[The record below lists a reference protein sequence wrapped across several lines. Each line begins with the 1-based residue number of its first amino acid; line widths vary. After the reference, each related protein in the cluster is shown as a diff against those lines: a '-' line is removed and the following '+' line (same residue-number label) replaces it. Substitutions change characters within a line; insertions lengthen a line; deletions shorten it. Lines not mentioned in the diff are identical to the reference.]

1 MTSLISQHRHFFVI
15 SGQYQW
21 TILKA
26 EQLLKKHS
34 RQIWITN
41 QHIPSVQRIIIPVS
55 KVASLL
61 GQEENI
67 LVYDTFSGFNI
78 DAFGLVSG
86 VIRGGG
92 ILILLTPEFNRW
104 INSDDPENR
113 RLFALSSLGRKSYF
127 IQRTVNLIQQA
138 SEVVVITDN
147 AAIPT
152 EQEMPVVT
160 KGAEQNNQQQGDG
173 LFGAVTAEQEQAIKA
188 ITTLCHAQKPGVFV
202 LTSDRGRG
210 KSSALGLAAAWI
222 INQAQSFAHIIV
234 TAPQPATVK
243 SLFSCANRLL
253 VDGLCNNA
261 DTQIQHASG
270 TIRFIAPDL
279 LTASLPETDI
289 LLVDEAAAIPA
300 PLMQK
305 WLTYYKK
312 IVFSTT
318 IHGYEGTGRGFA
330 VRFQKILQASYPG
343 YKHLHMHTPIRWAK
357 DDPAERLIFDLLGLN
372 SIPASDQ
379 QALVAYKQQ
388 GYRYVICTQKM
399 LLAQHDLLSQI
410 FGLLV
415 ISHYQTRPADFRRL
429 LDAPDIE
436 IHTLISS
443 HNERTIVLGVAL
455 TFSEEPVDSGL
466 QQDVYFGKRRLRG
479 KMLPQLLATQCNT
492 IDALSARCVRIQ
504 RIAVHPALQSIGLGS
519 MLVTNIISQMQ
530 TANYDYVG
538 SNFGATAA
546 LLSFWK
552 KNGFSFIGIS
562 SRCDA
567 SSACHASTVVY
578 PLSETGKQIVQQAQ
592 SHFLNQLPHLLKEPL
607 KNLELPVC
615 ITLFTH
621 LYTVS
626 LPVIFS
632 EAEIKS
638 IEAYIHGYRLYD
650 YVVCTLHKA
659 LLHAI
664 VHAKFS
670 LLNKEQQSLLVMKIA
685 QGHTWKVCVE
695 KLGLSGKKAADK
707 NLREAYTIIYGFL
720 K

>member
-1 MTSLISQHRHFFVI
+1 MIKYLVFLGSAWVQLSRTGKKWISVI
-15 SGQYQW
+15 
-21 TILKA
+21 
-26 EQLLKKHS
+26 
-34 RQIWITN
+34 
-41 QHIPSVQRIIIPVS
+41 
-55 KVASLL
+55 VA
-61 GQEENI
+61 
-67 LVYDTFSGFNI
+67 
-78 DAFGLVSG
+78 
-86 VIRGGG
+86 IR
-92 ILILLTPEFNRW
+92 L
-104 INSDDPENR
+104 
-113 RLFALSSLGRKSYF
+113 
-127 IQRTVNLIQQA
+127 
-138 SEVVVITDN
+138 
-147 AAIPT
+147 
-152 EQEMPVVT
+152 
-160 KGAEQNNQQQGDG
+160 
-173 LFGAVTAEQEQAIKA
+173 
-188 ITTLCHAQKPGVFV
+188 
-202 LTSDRGRG
+202 
-210 KSSALGLAAAWI
+210 
-222 INQAQSFAHIIV
+222 
-234 TAPQPATVK
+234 
-243 SLFSCANRLL
+243 
-253 VDGLCNNA
+253 
-261 DTQIQHASG
+261 
-270 TIRFIAPDL
+270 
-279 LTASLPETDI
+279 
-289 LLVDEAAAIPA
+289 
-300 PLMQK
+300 
-305 WLTYYKK
+305 
-312 IVFSTT
+312 VFS
-318 IHGYEGTGRGFA
+318 
-330 VRFQKILQASYPG
+330 
-343 YKHLHMHTPIRWAK
+343 
-357 DDPAERLIFDLLGLN
+357 
-372 SIPASDQ
+372 
-379 QALVAYKQQ
+379 
-388 GYRYVICTQKM
+388 
-399 LLAQHDLLSQI
+399 
-410 FGLLV
+410 
-415 ISHYQTRPADFRRL
+415 
-429 LDAPDIE
+429 
-436 IHTLISS
+436 
-443 HNERTIVLGVAL
+443 
-455 TFSEEPVDSGL
+455 
-466 QQDVYFGKRRLRG
+466 
-479 KMLPQLLATQCNT
+479 QLLATQCNT